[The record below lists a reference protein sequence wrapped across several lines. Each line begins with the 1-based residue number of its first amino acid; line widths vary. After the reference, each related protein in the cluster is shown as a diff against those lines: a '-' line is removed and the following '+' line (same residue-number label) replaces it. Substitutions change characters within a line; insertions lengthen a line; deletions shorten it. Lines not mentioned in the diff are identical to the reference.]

1 MMVRNVAVYAASST
15 QVDEVYFEAARALG
29 RELAAHGIT
38 LINGAGN
45 MGLMQASADACM
57 QAGGEAVGIIP
68 RFMIEQ
74 NWHHTG
80 MTRLIE
86 TPDMH
91 SRKQAMAQMSDG
103 CVALPG
109 GCGTL
114 EELLEVITW
123 KQLGLYLNPIVI
135 LNVKGYYD
143 PLISMLEQAAEY
155 HFMRK
160 EHLKIWSVA
169 QTAVEAVCQLISTP
183 RWDSSVRRFAAI

>member
-15 QVDEVYFEAARALG
+15 QVDEVYFEAACALG

-123 KQLGLYLNPIVI
+123 KQLGLYRHPIVI
-135 LNVKGYYD
+135 RNVKG
-143 PLISMLEQAAEY
+143 
-155 HFMRK
+155 
-160 EHLKIWSVA
+160 
-169 QTAVEAVCQLISTP
+169 
-183 RWDSSVRRFAAI
+183 